1 MGYFQNNVYDVDLWH
16 VTIAKVDFDGA
27 YTAVQKFRV
36 FKMFLKMFLMHPC
49 WIYFSKKFILVK
61 KK

>member
-16 VTIAKVDFDGA
+16 VTTAKVNFDGT

-49 WIYFSKKFILVK
+49 
-61 KK
+61 